1 MVAVPR
7 TSDRVRVVLVAVTA
21 LAQAVSSPLT
31 TLGLGPRTN
40 IAAISAANASPV
52 TPAGYAFAVWSLIYA
67 ACLALAIYQL
77 LPSQH
82 DRRVH
87 RRSGWWLAGAFTASA
102 AWVPI
107 FGIQI
112 SWLAQLLLVMLVVCL
127 VFAARGFLVAGPA
140 ASIAEIALLRLPVM
154 LYLGWATLAAAAGFA
169 TTFRA
174 WGAPAAARWL
184 DEICLVLVLSAT
196 IMSLFVVGRLIAI
209 AGFVLTACWA
219 LLAIAVNT
227 DNDSVRLTSVLAIV
241 VLLCA
246 VLGRIVRSHQRRVL
260 LFG

>member
-7 TSDRVRVVLVAVTA
+7 TSDRTRVILVAVTA
-21 LAQAVSSPLT
+21 LAQTVSSPLT

-52 TPAGYAFAVWSLIYA
+52 TPAGYAFAIWSLIYA
-67 ACLALAIYQL
+67 VCLALAVYQL

-82 DRRVH
+82 GRKVH
-87 RRSGWWLAGAFTASA
+87 RRSGWWLAGGFTASA

-107 FGIQI
+107 FGIRI
-112 SWLAQLLLVMLVVCL
+112 SWLAQLLLVILVLCL

-174 WGAPAAARWL
+174 WGAPASARWL
-184 DEICLVLVLSAT
+184 DEICVALVLSAT
-196 IMSLFVVGRLIAI
+196 IMSLFVVGRLVAI

-227 DNDSVRLTSVLAIV
+227 DNDSVRLAAVLAIV

-246 VLGRIVRSHQRRVL
+246 VLGRTLRSPQRRVL
-260 LFG
+260 LLG

>member
-7 TSDRVRVVLVAVTA
+7 TSDRVRVILVAVTA

-40 IAAISAANASPV
+40 IAAISAANANPV
-52 TPAGYAFAVWSLIYA
+52 TPAGYAFAIWSLIYA
-67 ACLALAIYQL
+67 VCLALAVYQL

-82 DRRVH
+82 GRNVH
-87 RRSGWWLAGAFTASA
+87 RRSGWWLAGGFTASA

-107 FGIQI
+107 FGIRI
-112 SWLAQLLLVMLVVCL
+112 SWLAQLLLVILVVCL
-127 VFAARGFLVAGPA
+127 VSAGRGFLVAGPA

-174 WGAPAAARWL
+174 WGAPASARWL
-184 DEICLVLVLSAT
+184 DEICVALVLSAT
-196 IMSLFVVGRLIAI
+196 IMSLFVVGRLVAI

-227 DNDSVRLTSVLAIV
+227 DNDSVRLAAVLAIV

-246 VLGRIVRSHQRRVL
+246 VLGRTLRSPQRRVL
-260 LFG
+260 LLG

>member
-7 TSDRVRVVLVAVTA
+7 TSDRTRVILVAVTA
-21 LAQAVSSPLT
+21 LAQTVSSPLT

-52 TPAGYAFAVWSLIYA
+52 TPAGYAFAIWSLIYT
-67 ACLALAIYQL
+67 ACLALAVYQL

-82 DRRVH
+82 GRKVH
-87 RRSGWWLAGAFTASA
+87 RRSGWWLAGGFTASA

-107 FGIQI
+107 FGIRI
-112 SWLAQLLLVMLVVCL
+112 SWLAQLLLVILVVCL

-174 WGAPAAARWL
+174 WGAPASARWL
-184 DEICLVLVLSAT
+184 DEICVALVLSET
-196 IMSLFVVGRLIAI
+196 IMSLFVVGRLVAI

-227 DNDSVRLTSVLAIV
+227 DNDSVRLAAVLAIV

-246 VLGRIVRSHQRRVL
+246 VLGRTLRSPQRRVL
-260 LFG
+260 LLG

>member
-1 MVAVPR
+1 M
-7 TSDRVRVVLVAVTA
+7 
-21 LAQAVSSPLT
+21 
-31 TLGLGPRTN
+31 
-40 IAAISAANASPV
+40 
-52 TPAGYAFAVWSLIYA
+52 
-67 ACLALAIYQL
+67 
-77 LPSQH
+77 
-82 DRRVH
+82 
-87 RRSGWWLAGAFTASA
+87 ASA

-107 FGIQI
+107 FGIRI
-112 SWLAQLLLVMLVVCL
+112 SWLAQLLLVILVVCL

-140 ASIAEIALLRLPVM
+140 AGIAEIALLRLPVM

-174 WGAPAAARWL
+174 WGAPPAARWL

-196 IMSLFVVGRLIAI
+196 IMSLFVVGRLVAI

-227 DNDSVRLTSVLAIV
+227 DNDSVRLASVLAIV

-246 VLGRIVRSHQRRVL
+246 VLGRTVRSRQRRAL